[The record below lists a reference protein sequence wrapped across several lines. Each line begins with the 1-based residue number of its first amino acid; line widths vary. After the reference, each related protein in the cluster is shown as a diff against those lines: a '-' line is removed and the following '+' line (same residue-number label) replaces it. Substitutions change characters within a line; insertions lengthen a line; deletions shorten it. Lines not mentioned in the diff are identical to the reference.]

1 MDDNNISAKV
11 KHISRLDSWENTCKF
26 TKWFSTAKSWNF
38 GYLAS
43 DSYPPVSWSRTTTC
57 IHVKSPQ
64 KSLWL
69 FLNPIIILW
78 QCGYNLFILWQC
90 DYNLCSTKNVILCQ
104 CTTWHMI
111 KKQHLLQ
118 NDHPVIQFSIFCK
131 WDMDIVDMDLSKLF
145 HQL

>member
-11 KHISRLDSWENTCKF
+11 KHTSRLDSWENTCKV

-43 DSYPPVSWSRTTTC
+43 DSDPPVSWSRTTTC

-111 KKQHLLQ
+111 KKQHLVQ
-118 NDHPVIQFSIFCK
+118 NDHPVIQFSIFCIWYMYEYCGYGSFK
-131 WDMDIVDMDLSKLF
+131 II
-145 HQL
+145 